1 MHLRAMQP
9 WLLGRLHQMYRG
21 ELAEVRQVTH
31 HRLNRPR
38 PTRSERSPAVLTAN
52 YVGHREIE
60 IRQQDPEPVGPGQ
73 VQIEVAYTGICGT
86 DLHIFHGDMDARVAI
101 PAIVGHEMSGV
112 VAAVGDG
119 VTAWSVGDHV
129 TVMPLDW
136 DGTCPACLAGN
147 QHICR
152 NLNFI
157 GIDSPGALQRFWN
170 VDADVLVPLPDSL
183 RLDHAALVEPVAVA
197 VHDVR
202 RGEVSTGDH
211 VVVIGGG
218 PIGVLIAT
226 VAQYAGAQ
234 VVVVEV
240 DAGRRDAIAELGF
253 QVLDPTSTDQVSW
266 VNDWTAGAGADVAF
280 EVSGAA
286 AAVLGSTELVKVRG
300 TVVVVAIHPQPR
312 PINLQRVFWRELRL
326 LGARVYERTDFERAI
341 ELLDGG
347 VIPADALIS
356 SIQPITDT
364 AAAFAD
370 LESGRGMKVLIDLG
384 ANGDPK

>member
-1 MHLRAMQP
+1 
-9 WLLGRLHQMYRG
+9 
-21 ELAEVRQVTH
+21 
-31 HRLNRPR
+31 
-38 PTRSERSPAVLTAN
+38 VLTAN
-52 YVGHREIE
+52 YVGDRRID
-60 IRQQDPEPVGPGQ
+60 IRQQDPEPVGAGQ

-86 DLHIFHGDMDARVAI
+86 DLHILHGNMDARVRT
-101 PAIVGHEMSGV
+101 PAIIGHEMSGV

-119 VTAWSVGDHV
+119 VTQWTVGDHV

-147 QHICR
+147 QHICQ

-170 VDADVLVPLPDSL
+170 VDADVLVKLPDAL
-183 RLDHAALVEPVAVA
+183 RLDHAALVEPTAVA

-202 RGEVSTGDH
+202 RGEVSEGDH

-226 VAQYAGAQ
+226 VARHAGAE
-234 VVVVEV
+234 VVVLEV
-240 DAGRRDAIAELGF
+240 DAARRAAVTELGLRA
-253 QVLDPTSTDQVSW
+253 LDPTTTDQVAW
-266 VNDWTAGAGADVAF
+266 VNEWTGDAGADVVF

-286 AAVLGSTELVKVRG
+286 AAVLGATDLAKVRG

-312 PINLQRVFWRELRL
+312 PVNLQRVFWRELRL

-341 ELLDGG
+341 ELLDAG
-347 VIPADALIS
+347 VIPADALIT
-356 SIQPITDT
+356 SIQPITET
-364 AAAFAD
+364 ATAFAD
-370 LESGRGMKVLIDLG
+370 LESGRAMKVLIDLN
-384 ANGDPK
+384 ASGDQQ

>member
-1 MHLRAMQP
+1 
-9 WLLGRLHQMYRG
+9 
-21 ELAEVRQVTH
+21 
-31 HRLNRPR
+31 
-38 PTRSERSPAVLTAN
+38 VLTAN
-52 YVGHREIE
+52 YVGDHRIE
-60 IRQQDPEPVGPGQ
+60 IRDQEPEPVGAGQ

-86 DLHIFHGDMDARVAI
+86 DLHILHGNMDARVST

-112 VAAVGDG
+112 VASVGEG
-119 VTAWSVGDHV
+119 VTGWKAGDHV

-136 DGTCPACLAGN
+136 DGTCPACRAGN
-147 QHICR
+147 QHICQ

-170 VDADVLVPLPDSL
+170 VDADVLVGLPDSL

-202 RGEVSTGDH
+202 RGEVSAGDR

-226 VAQYAGAQ
+226 VAKHSGAE

-240 DAGRRDAIAELGF
+240 DAARRAAVSELGF
-253 QVLDPTSTDQVSW
+253 EVLDPTTTDQAAW
-266 VNDWTAGAGADVAF
+266 VNEWTGDAGADVVF

-286 AAVLGSTELVKVRG
+286 AAVLGATDLVKVRG
-300 TVVVVAIHPQPR
+300 TLVVVAIHPQPR
-312 PINLQRVFWRELRL
+312 PVNLQRVFWRELRL

-347 VIPADALIS
+347 VIPADALIT
-356 SIQPITDT
+356 SIQPITGT
-364 AAAFAD
+364 QAAFAD
-370 LESGRGMKVLIDLG
+370 LESGRAMKVLIDLS
-384 ANGDPK
+384 ASGDQQ